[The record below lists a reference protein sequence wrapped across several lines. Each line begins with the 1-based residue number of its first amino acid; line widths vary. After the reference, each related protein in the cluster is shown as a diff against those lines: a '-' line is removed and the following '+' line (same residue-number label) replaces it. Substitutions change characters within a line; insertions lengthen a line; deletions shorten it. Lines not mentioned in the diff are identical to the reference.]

1 MAQGRTNPV
10 IAVSLH
16 LSESAISK
24 HIAAIFGKLGLTEQS
39 GVDRRVSAVVAYL
52 RDSRSAP

>member
-10 IAVSLH
+10 IAGSLH

-24 HIAAIFGKLGLTEQS
+24 HIAAIFGQLGLTGRS
-39 GVDRRVSAVVAYL
+39 GVDRGVSAVVAYL
-52 RDSRSAP
+52 RDSRSPP